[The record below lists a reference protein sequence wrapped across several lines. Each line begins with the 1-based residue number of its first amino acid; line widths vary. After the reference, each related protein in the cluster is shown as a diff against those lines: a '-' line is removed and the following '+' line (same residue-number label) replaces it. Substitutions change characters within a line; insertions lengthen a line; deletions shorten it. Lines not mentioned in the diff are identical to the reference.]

1 MGLGCGL
8 VDSWPRST
16 CSPRRPLKQ
25 DRPSLPK
32 VQRLPCAAT
41 APLPLPEL
49 IALQGTSPPCRPN
62 AVLLFPG
69 PHHSGGA
76 RVHPCVCLPGEA
88 TAWPA
93 APVGINS
100 ENVQK
105 FPQVVAALA
114 TSSREGEKYSTFIEF
129 LLQRKPSPLCPLL
142 FRGHLAVI
150 AVPAGHKGGDRG
162 AGRGSSAPG
171 LGWESDRAPVSTAL
185 EPLLFSTALWW
196 AMEGRHQQWC

>member
-8 VDSWPRST
+8 VDSWPHST
-16 CSPRRPLKQ
+16 CSRQGPLKQ

-32 VQRLPCAAT
+32 VQRLPSAAA

-129 LLQRKPSPLCPLL
+129 LLYTKPFMPFAFQRTLGSNSCPCSAQRRGQRCREGHQRPWFGVGVRQSPS
-142 FRGHLAVI
+142 VY
-150 AVPAGHKGGDRG
+150 
-162 AGRGSSAPG
+162 GS
-171 LGWESDRAPVSTAL
+171 
-185 EPLLFSTALWW
+185 
-196 AMEGRHQQWC
+196 